1 MSFRDTQIV
10 ISRQSV
16 LLVTGVGV
24 GLLTLAYVLGVQV
37 GKQSAA
43 LRRPATRT
51 VEDELKSLPE
61 PLLDQLKIFESPD
74 SAPSGTRPKPEAPGS
89 EPESKQGIGANPK
102 PAGPASEPRPVAPA
116 APKADPKAKPVVS
129 EEKNPKPEPAS
140 RIAKPDTASKASAD
154 PKDTGGTFNLQ
165 LVATPDP
172 KEAARVTAKAKA
184 AGYATTII
192 QDGKL
197 LKIRL
202 AKPLPKADA
211 DIAATKLIEKGL
223 KPFVTKAD

>member
-43 LRRPATRT
+43 LRRPASPS
-51 VEDELKSLPE
+51 VEDELKALPE
-61 PLLDQLKIFESPD
+61 PLLDQLKIFETAD
-74 SAPSGTRPKPEAPGS
+74 AAPL
-89 EPESKQGIGANPK
+89 
-102 PAGPASEPRPVAPA
+102 EPRP
-116 APKADPKAKPVVS
+116 KADQPQPGIENKADGGPKLEASPPDPKLAV
-129 EEKNPKPEPAS
+129 KPE
-140 RIAKPDTASKASAD
+140 AKPDTPASTT
-154 PKDTGGTFNLQ
+154 PKDMGGKWNLQ

-172 KEAARVTAKAKA
+172 KEADRVVAKAKA
-184 AGYATTII
+184 AGYATTLVKDHKFI
-192 QDGKL
+192 KV
-197 LKIRL
+197 RL
-202 AKPLPKADA
+202 AKALPRADA
-211 DIAATKLIEKGL
+211 DIATAKLKEKGL